1 MSKDVVI
8 PHTMTIF
15 LDKPFPIESGQDYD
29 IEHNLS
35 LTDVTNYF
43 SGAPITLMV
52 ADLWTCSDTRCDK
65 G

>member
-1 MSKDVVI
+1 
-8 PHTMTIF
+8 MTIF
-15 LDKPFPIESGQDYD
+15 LDKPFLIETGQDYD

-43 SGAPITLMV
+43 SGAPITLMG
-52 ADLWTCSDTRCDK
+52 ADLWTCSTRTDN

>member
-1 MSKDVVI
+1 MGKNVI
-8 PHTMTIF
+8 IPQTVTTF
-15 LDKPFPIESGQDYD
+15 DKPILIESGQDYD

-52 ADLWTCSDTRCDK
+52 ADLWTCCDTRRDK